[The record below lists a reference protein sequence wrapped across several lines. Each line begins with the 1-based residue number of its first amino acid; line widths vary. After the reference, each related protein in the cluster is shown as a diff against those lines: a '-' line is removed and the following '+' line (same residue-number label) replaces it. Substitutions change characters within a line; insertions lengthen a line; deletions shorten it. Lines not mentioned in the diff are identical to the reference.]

1 MPRTR
6 RGAAE
11 DADKPGGL
19 TEEEIRYR
27 SVFRHSAVSLWE
39 EDIAELRAALD
50 RLKAEGV
57 EDIRSWLDAHPGF
70 IAEAARMISV
80 VDVNDATLALY
91 EVEDPESVRGPLDR
105 RLDVQD
111 PVVRASLRENVLA
124 IWENRRYSEM
134 ESGAVTRSGRRFDI
148 EIRVYIPPADDPYPY
163 MLVSV
168 LDVSQR
174 KKAEA
179 ALLDSEERYRTLVE
193 SLGEGIVVVDREMGI
208 TFANPAGEVILG
220 AGTSALRGR
229 TLRNFLRPEADP
241 AERESIDQWAR
252 GRAGTAE
259 VTIVRP
265 DGQIRSVL
273 MVATPRRDKTGRF
286 TGSFCTMRDVTETR
300 RTEAALRRSE
310 EQLAQ
315 SQKMEA
321 VGRLAGGIA
330 HGFNNLMTVMRGYA
344 DLVEDSLPRTDPSRD
359 DVREIKRAIDR
370 AADLTAQL
378 LAFSRKQ
385 VLEPRVIN
393 PNDIVRRMEKIL
405 PIIIGEDIELVTFLH
420 PEAGNVRADP
430 GQIEQVLM
438 NLAANAR
445 DAMPRGGTLTLR
457 TGNVSFPPTRDH
469 PEIQPGSYVMLS
481 VTDTGA
487 GMSPETLS
495 RVFEPFFTTKEIGKG
510 TGLGL
515 ATVYGIITQ
524 SGGTI
529 TCASEP
535 GRGTEFTIFLP
546 LVAEEAASDS
556 EPARE
561 ERAETGHGTILLVED
576 EAAVRMF
583 ARSVLSQNG
592 YTVLEAGNGSEALAS
607 AAAVPGDIDLLL
619 TDVVMP
625 QMSGP
630 ELGRR
635 LREKQ
640 PRLKILYMSGYS
652 YDLVANH
659 GILDPHADLIRK
671 PFDAQIL
678 MKRVQEALA
687 HEERESESVKG

>member
-1 MPRTR
+1 
-6 RGAAE
+6 
-11 DADKPGGL
+11 
-19 TEEEIRYR
+19 
-27 SVFRHSAVSLWE
+27 VFRHSAVSLWE
-39 EDIAELRAALD
+39 EDIAQLRAALG

-57 EDIRSWLDAHPGF
+57 EDIRSWLDAHPDF
-70 IAEAARMISV
+70 VAETARMISV
-80 VDVNDATLALY
+80 VDVNDATLDLY
-91 EVEDPESVRGPLDR
+91 EVEDRASIRGSLDR

-111 PVVRASLRENVLA
+111 PVVRASLRENILA

-134 ESGAVTRSGRRFDI
+134 ESSAVSRSGRRFDI
-148 EIRVYIPPADDPYPY
+148 EIRVYIPPADDPYPF

-179 ALLDSEERYRTLVE
+179 ALLESEERYRTLVE
-193 SLGEGIVVVDREMGI
+193 SLGEGIVVIDRELGI
-208 TFANPAGEVILG
+208 TFANPAAEAILG
-220 AGTSALRGR
+220 AGTSALQGSA
-229 TLRNFLRPEADP
+229 LRDFLHPEAGP
-241 AERESIDQWAR
+241 GERESVESWTR
-252 GRAGTAE
+252 GSAGTAE
-259 VTIVRP
+259 IPIVRP
-265 DGQIRSVL
+265 DGQVRSVL
-273 MVATPRRDKTGRF
+273 MTATPRRDKAARF
-286 TGSFCTMRDVTETR
+286 TGSFCTMRDVTEAR

-310 EQLAQ
+310 DQLAQ

-370 AADLTAQL
+370 AADLTSQL

-445 DAMPRGGTLTLR
+445 DAMPRGGTLTFR
-457 TGNVSFPPTRDH
+457 TGNVSFPPAPDH
-469 PEIQPGSYVMLS
+469 PEIRPGSYVMLS

-546 LVAEEAASDS
+546 LVTEEATADS
-556 EPARE
+556 GPAGE
-561 ERAETGHGTILLVED
+561 EWAGTGHGTILLVED
-576 EAAVRMF
+576 ESAVRMF
-583 ARSVLSQNG
+583 ARSVLSKKG
-592 YTVLEAGNGSEALAS
+592 YTVLEAGSGPEALA
-607 AAAVPGDIDLLL
+607 AAASAPGDIDLLL

-630 ELGRR
+630 EVGRR
-635 LREKQ
+635 LKEKQ
-640 PRLKILYMSGYS
+640 PRLRVLYMSGYS
-652 YDLVANH
+652 YDLVAKH

-678 MKRVQEALA
+678 LTRLREALA
-687 HEERESESVKG
+687 HGERESESVNRE